1 MTNTEYIV
9 MKRVRRIY
17 VLRQYINRTTL
28 KLYAGGILM
37 GALTGLVSVSNILAN
52 MPSLTT
58 PGMIID
64 FVVRAIV
71 DTEFVVQIL
80 FAGFLTAI
88 VLTLYDISKNM
99 LQNKV
104 IFAQL

>member
-1 MTNTEYIV
+1 M
-9 MKRVRRIY
+9 M
-17 VLRQYINRTTL
+17 
-28 KLYAGGILM
+28 
-37 GALTGLVSVSNILAN
+37 
-52 MPSLTT
+52 
-58 PGMIID
+58 ID
-64 FVVRAIV
+64 FVIRAIA
-71 DTEFVVQIL
+71 DTEFAVQIL